1 MSSLSRT
8 EFASKLSATGRMRE
22 LGALLRNHS
31 SLVDIELARALRDEC
46 YDVWRS
52 EPIRSQNADRA
63 MQLMLESIKGREAR
77 AIADWLHG
85 IAELT
90 SGQLET
96 SLDALLSA
104 SKTYAAI
111 GDRLRSAESIVAA
124 LIPLA
129 MLGRYTEALRHGK
142 RALKVLDAAGSELT
156 AGKVELNLSNIAARL
171 GRYDEAERLAIK
183 ARDRFN
189 SLGDPRLAAMAENGL
204 GITYTDLGRFKDAE
218 RAFVRALDLAQ
229 IAESDVTLAEVE
241 ASLANLCRLRGD
253 FDEAL
258 AYFESSRERFER
270 LGMPHQYL
278 TAQYEI
284 AAIYAELNLSDEAEK
299 MFAKVCP
306 GLAKYKM
313 IHEEAAARA
322 MYADVLKKR
331 TRLQEAKRQY
341 EKAISLYSA
350 EGNQLA
356 SDWVAAKLALM
367 ELGRGDVN
375 SAQALL
381 ARIQDGTRRFENLD
395 HHLLTRR
402 LAAEIEIALGRPKRA
417 VKILAE
423 IAETANRGS
432 RPQYL
437 AFAQNALGEAA
448 LVEDRTERAI
458 EYFTDA
464 ARSIERMRGKLPGEA
479 FRVAFFA
486 DTTQPFANLV
496 SSHITLGEL
505 ENAFRWH
512 ERMRSRAL
520 SELVE
525 STRPHE
531 RADSG
536 ETTKIGVTRRLR
548 EQLNAVYHRLD
559 REPGGERSRL
569 EIKARRLEAEIAKL
583 ERRAQA
589 VEGKTA
595 RASGNASLN
604 VAALQGR
611 LGGDRVLVE
620 YFERE
625 GRFGAFVLDQAEL
638 RVVQTDLRK
647 KDLENWLS
655 QFESQL
661 RTFRHGAAVAGHL
674 ASVLKKRTDQI
685 LASLGERLM
694 GPLGVD
700 RSAKSL
706 IVIPTGPLFGVP
718 FSALRFG
725 GEYLIERHAICLAPS
740 ASMWLGLAGR
750 TAQKDLNAAVI
761 GHSDQAIPFA
771 EDEAREVAAILDSRE
786 VLTGPAATTESF
798 KRAAGSAGLLHVA
811 CHGLFRADNPMYS
824 SLQLADG
831 RVTAA
836 DVAKMRL
843 NSELVTL
850 SACETG
856 RSEIAGGDEMLGL
869 ARGFLSAGARGLIM
883 SLWNVSD
890 RHTIGLMRRFYSEM
904 QRTHNA
910 QASLQ
915 STQVEML
922 ARGLHPY
929 FWAPFCYIGS

>member
-22 LGALLRNHS
+22 LATLLRKHA

-52 EPIRSQNADRA
+52 EPVRSQNADRA
-63 MQLMLESIKGREAR
+63 MRLMLESINGREAK

-90 SGQLET
+90 SGRLET
-96 SLDALLSA
+96 SLNALLSA
-104 SKTYAAI
+104 SKLYRSV
-111 GDRLRSAESIVAA
+111 GHKLRSAESTVAA

-129 MLGRYTEALRHGK
+129 MLGRYTEALGHGR

-171 GRYDEAERLAIK
+171 GRYEEAERLAVK
-183 ARDRFN
+183 ARGRFN
-189 SLGDPRLAAMAENGL
+189 SLGDLRLAAMAENGL
-204 GITYTDLGRFKDAE
+204 GITFTDLGRFEDAAG
-218 RAFVRALDLAQ
+218 AFGRALELARK
-229 IAESDVTLAEVE
+229 AESEVTLAEAE

-278 TAQYEI
+278 TAEYEI
-284 AAIYAELNLSDEAEK
+284 AAIYAELNLSNEAER

-313 IHEEAAARA
+313 VHEEAAARA
-322 MYADVLKKR
+322 MYADVLKKLGR
-331 TRLQEAKRQY
+331 IRQAKTQY
-341 EKAISLYSA
+341 ERAIALYAA
-350 EGNQLA
+350 EGNRLA
-356 SDWVAAKLALM
+356 ADWVTAKLALM
-367 ELGRGDVN
+367 ELGRGDIQ
-375 SAQALL
+375 SAKALL
-381 ARIQDGTRRFENLD
+381 ARIRTGTKRSENLD

-402 LAAEIEIALGRPKRA
+402 LAAEIELQNGRPKQA
-417 VKILAE
+417 AKILTE
-423 IAETANRGS
+423 IAEAGTRGF

-437 AFAQNALGEAA
+437 AYARNLQGEAA
-448 LVEDRTERAI
+448 LKEGRTEKAV

-464 ARSIERMRGKLPGEA
+464 VSSIEAMRTKLPGEA

-486 DTTQPFANLV
+486 DTTRPFANLV
-496 SSHITLGEL
+496 SAHIALGEL
-505 ENAFRWH
+505 ESAFQWH

-520 SELVE
+520 IEMVE
-525 STRPHE
+525 SARPHE
-531 RADSG
+531 RSDPG
-536 ETTKIGVTRRLR
+536 ETSKASGAKRLR
-548 EQLNAVYHRLD
+548 EQLNAVYHKLD
-559 REPGGERSRL
+559 REPGNEQSRL
-569 EIKARRLEAEIAKL
+569 ETKARRLEAEIAKL

-589 VEGKTA
+589 VERRAA

-604 VAALQGR
+604 VAALQKR
-611 LGGDRVLVE
+611 LGSDRVLVE
-620 YFERE
+620 YFETE
-625 GRFGAFVLDQAEL
+625 GRFGAFVLDQTGL

-647 KDLENWLS
+647 RDLENWFS

-661 RTFRHGAAVAGHL
+661 RTFRHGASLAGPL
-674 ASVLKKRTDQI
+674 GAVLKKRTDQL
-685 LASLGERLM
+685 LASLGDRLI
-694 GPLGVD
+694 GPLGVNG
-700 RSAKSL
+700 SAKSL

-725 GEYLIERHAICLAPS
+725 EEYLIERYAVSLAPS

-750 TAQKDLNAAVI
+750 KAQKDLNAAVI
-761 GHSDQAIPFA
+761 GHSDEAIPFA
-771 EDEAREVAAILDSRE
+771 EDEAREVAAILNARE
-786 VLTGPAATTESF
+786 VLTGPAATTEGF
-798 KRAAGSAGLLHVA
+798 KRAAESAGILHVA

-836 DVAKMRL
+836 DVANMSLKA
-843 NSELVTL
+843 ELVTL

-869 ARGFLSAGARGLIM
+869 ARGFLAAGARGLVM

-890 RHTIGLMRRFYSEM
+890 RHTIGLMREFYTAM
-904 QRTHNA
+904 QRSANPE
-910 QASLQ
+910 ASLQ

-922 ARGLHPY
+922 AQGLHPY